1 MSPGPGPGP
10 GPGSFAALAAA
21 LRASASGLYCAEA
34 GIELLIACQSWLW
47 RPDFT
52 TACITTGRG
61 LQDST
66 VMAVIDWDAAI
77 GALNGGGLACSGGE
91 GRMLRLAA
99 SIAGGIPVDLRE
111 ALPGLDGTNL
121 ALAATA
127 VVHAGGHRGVGITLP
142 GDRPPAMRKRGSRR

>member
-1 MSPGPGPGP
+1 MTPDPDP
-10 GPGSFAALAAA
+10 GPGSLAALAAA

-34 GIELLIACQSWLW
+34 GTELLIACQSWLW

-52 TACITTGRG
+52 TAFITTGRG
-61 LQDST
+61 LGDGT
-66 VMAVIDWDAAI
+66 VMAVIDWDTAI

-111 ALPGLDGTNL
+111 ALPGLDRANL

-127 VVHAGGHRGVGITLP
+127 VVHAGGHRDAGITLP
-142 GDRPPAMRKRGSRR
+142 SDRPPAMSKTRSRR